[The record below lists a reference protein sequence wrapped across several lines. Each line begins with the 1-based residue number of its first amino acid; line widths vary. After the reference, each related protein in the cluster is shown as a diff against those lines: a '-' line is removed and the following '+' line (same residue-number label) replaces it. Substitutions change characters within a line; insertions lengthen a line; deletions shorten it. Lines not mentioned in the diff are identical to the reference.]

1 MSVTRSSPLG
11 RNCQALAQKLGAAA
25 PALGTAPAS
34 DIEKSEKMSE
44 RQNFPIRLINTPP
57 GP

>member
-25 PALGTAPAS
+25 PALGTVLAS

-44 RQNFPIRLINTPP
+44 RENFTIRVTNTSP